1 MSKKA
6 KTLGLHASRT
16 TPRVKRLHVVESEDT
31 RLRLPRWITLSGLEC
46 GSDSP
51 EFCNDA
57 LGRLGDDYFI
67 NSRTTLERLSEVG
80 FEGFR
85 IPFCWERLQPQLGGP
100 LDPDGIQHLRYL
112 IGVARSVDRS
122 VILSMHNAGRY
133 SMRVAGVPTAC
144 GLEEAVDDRV
154 RVTAEH
160 FAEFWSRM
168 SHALCGL
175 PNLRGYGLMSA
186 SSSLP
191 EGAWQISSQAAVD
204 AIRAD
209 GDIIPIYVPGI
220 GSSRTSTWGDDNPE
234 APWIEDSEDAVIYE
248 ACCYLDCNQSGQ
260 YEIAF
265 AEELASDPMLP
276 QRSDARLKPFLEW
289 LEASG
294 AKGAITQFGVPCDD
308 FRWASLLPGML
319 QKLEEANV
327 LSVWWAAGDHLDDH
341 PLAFQFTGRNAAPR
355 PAQVELLRGATRSA

>member
-1 MSKKA
+1 MSKNA

-16 TPRVKRLHVVESEDT
+16 PHQVKRLCAVEAEEAG
-31 RLRLPRWITLSGLEC
+31 LRLPRWITLSGLEC
-46 GSDSP
+46 GAEDP
-51 EFCNDA
+51 DFCNDA
-57 LGRLGDDYFI
+57 LGKLGDDYFI
-67 NSRTTLERLSEVG
+67 NSRSTFERLSEVG

-85 IPFCWERLQPQLGGP
+85 VPFCWERLQPQLGGP
-100 LDPDGIQHLRYL
+100 LDPDGIQQLRYL

-133 SMRVAGVPTAC
+133 TMRVAGVPTAC
-144 GLEEAVDDRV
+144 GLEEAVDGRV

-175 PNLRGYGLMSA
+175 PNLHGYGLMSA
-186 SSSLP
+186 ASGLP
-191 EGAWQISSQAAVD
+191 DGAWQMSSQAAVD

-209 GDIIPIYVPGI
+209 GDIIPIYVAGI

-234 APWIEDSEDAVIYE
+234 APWIEDPVDEIIYE
-248 ACCYLDCNQSGQ
+248 AGCYLDCNESGQ
-260 YEIAF
+260 YDLPF
-265 AEELASDPMLP
+265 AEELASDPKL
-276 QRSDARLKPFLEW
+276 QSRAESRLKPFLEW
-289 LEASG
+289 LETSG
-294 AKGAITQFGVPCDD
+294 AKGAVTQFGVPCDD
-308 FRWASLLPGML
+308 FRWASLLPEML
-319 QKLEEANV
+319 HRLEEASV

-341 PLAFQFTGRNAAPR
+341 PLSFQFTGRNAAPR